1 MLSHF
6 DLKESKFKA
15 AEKHNVLGIHEELG
29 NFLMIDLQNT
39 DLQAAK
45 NTLNSVLSRF
55 ELQS

>member
-6 DLKESKFKA
+6 DLKESKCKT

-45 NTLNSVLSRF
+45 NTLNSL
-55 ELQS
+55 LT

>member
-29 NFLMIDLQNT
+29 NFLMIDLQNYRICK
-39 DLQAAK
+39 QQK
-45 NTLNSVLSRF
+45 TLLILS
-55 ELQS
+55 